1 MEKQYIFNRRTL
13 LGGAAATTTV
23 GLLAACGGKKEE
35 EKVKSAGKGAKVED
49 LYDINAHP
57 VSDLK
62 QGGEVRLPLGSIGP
76 DFNVYSTGGRS
87 SDTYTAMS
95 TL

>member
-62 QGGEVRLPLGSIGP
+62 QGGGS
-76 DFNVYSTGGRS
+76 S
-87 SDTYTAMS
+87 SPPGLYRA
-95 TL
+95 